1 MVSSRWL
8 YDQAEQEYRDARTG
22 DVVSDA
28 DLQDLANQFLDGQQR
43 RIDSLMTELAD
54 QRIALSY
61 WENSMREVI
70 KDAHGVAYVLGR
82 GGRNAMHATDWGRVG
97 RYVQGQFT
105 YLNQFARDIAGG
117 QVSQAQAQVRARL
130 YIGSAR
136 AALSRGAAS
145 AAGGL
150 ALPQYP
156 GDGST
161 PCLGNCRCWWQL
173 TRTQTDWQARW
184 MSVADINSCEEC
196 VARGARWNPL
206 VIPL

>member
-1 MVSSRWL
+1 MVSARWL
-8 YDQAEQEYRDARTG
+8 YDQADQAYRDARTG
-22 DVVSDA
+22 DVISD
-28 DLQDLANQFLDGQQR
+28 DELQDLANQFLDGQQR
-43 RIDSLMTELAD
+43 RIDRLMSDLGE

-61 WENSMREVI
+61 WENAMRQVI
-70 KDAHGVAYVLGR
+70 KDSHGVLYVLGR
-82 GGRNAMHATDWGRVG
+82 GGRNAMHPTDWGRVG
-97 RYVQGQFT
+97 RYVQSQFT
-105 YLNQFARDIAGG
+105 YLNGFARDIAGG
-117 QVSQAQAQVRARL
+117 QVSQAQAQVRAGL

-136 AALSRGAAS
+136 AAMSRGVAA

-173 TRTQTDWQARW
+173 TQTQNEWHARW
-184 MSVADINSCEEC
+184 ISVADRASCEEC
-196 VARGARWNPL
+196 VQRGGLWNPL